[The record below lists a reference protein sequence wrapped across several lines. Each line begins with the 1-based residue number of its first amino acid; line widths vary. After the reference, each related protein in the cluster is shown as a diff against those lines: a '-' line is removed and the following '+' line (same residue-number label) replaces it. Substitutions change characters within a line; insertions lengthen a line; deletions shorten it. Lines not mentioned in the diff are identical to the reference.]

1 MIKIV
6 LAHVRQNMERQNMDR
21 QNMYAKTWTVETWT
35 VRQDQ
40 LVSHQIKM
48 LQYFDIF

>member
-1 MIKIV
+1 M
-6 LAHVRQNMERQNMDR
+6 AHVRQNLERQNMDR
-21 QNMYAKTWTVETWT
+21 QNMYAKTWTVKTWT

-48 LQYFDIF
+48 LQYLDIF

>member
-1 MIKIV
+1 M
-6 LAHVRQNMERQNMDR
+6 AHVRQNMERQNMDR
-21 QNMYAKTWTVETWT
+21 QNMYAKTWTV
-35 VRQDQ
+35 RQDQ